1 MNLIEKLKAKN
12 IEVTQ
17 EMEEILAGDFIS
29 VQEHERKIKRVEEE
43 RDKFKQ
49 DYETASET
57 LKGFE
62 GKDFEALTKELAEA
76 KESLANSEK
85 EYKAAIE
92 KRDYQDAIQE
102 LTKDLKFTSN
112 SAKKAFLS
120 ELESNPLQMR
130 DGKVLGFD
138 DFLKGYKESD
148 SDAFVKEEEE
158 HRSSF
163 TTNMNQNGNTVVTGD
178 PNKMDYATYK
188 AWRKQ
193 NS

>member
-17 EMEEILAGDFIS
+17 EMEEILTGDFIS
-29 VQEHERKIKRVEEE
+29 VQEHDRKIKRVEEE

-62 GKDFEALTKELAEA
+62 GKDFEEITRDRDEWKAKAEQAEKDYNA
-76 KESLANSEK
+76 K
-85 EYKAAIE
+85 IE

-130 DGKVLGFD
+130 DGKVLGFELND
-138 DFLKGYKESD
+138 PPKM
-148 SDAFVKEEEE
+148 V
-158 HRSSF
+158 HRS
-163 TTNMNQNGNTVVTGD
+163 THPG
-178 PNKMDYATYK
+178 K
-188 AWRKQ
+188 
-193 NS
+193 